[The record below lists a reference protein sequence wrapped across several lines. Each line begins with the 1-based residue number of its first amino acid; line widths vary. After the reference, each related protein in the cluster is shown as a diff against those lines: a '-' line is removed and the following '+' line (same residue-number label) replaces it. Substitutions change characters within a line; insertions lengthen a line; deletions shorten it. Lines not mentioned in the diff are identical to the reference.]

1 MVWLGRGESAVGSLG
16 LLLYS
21 VNDPPSRKEQK
32 RLKDADKDYKDC
44 LSILGNKW
52 LLKSCKKKKKVCFD
66 EYGIRESE
74 AQEINT
80 SEI

>member
-1 MVWLGRGESAVGSLG
+1 MGRGESAVGSLE
-16 LLLYS
+16 LRLYS
-21 VNDPPSRKEQK
+21 VNDPPSRKQKKK
-32 RLKDADKDYKDC
+32 RLKDADKDYRDC

-52 LLKSCKKKKKVCFD
+52 LIKSWGKKVCFD

-74 AQEINT
+74 AREINT